1 MSEAFVL
8 ARIGAVYG
16 DGVTLIFDGQTAA
29 STKRYKINT
38 AIPFKA
44 GDRVKVIKD
53 SGTYIVEY
61 VVGPSY
67 TGGGSSGGGGV
78 AGVTSWNGRTGAVFP
93 QAGDYDIPAPAVA
106 VPKAPEKE
114 GSVGSSGRY
123 AREDHVHPRQILDVS
138 DLDTEKL
145 YQALRE
151 LVFADVYPL
160 DSYYYSDDPTD
171 PRELFG
177 GTWRQV
183 ESTGPSAYAWRR
195 TDGTDN
201 DRLSSVVGRAVAEIS
216 IVGRAWIR

>member
-171 PRELFG
+171 PRELFALCLRLAADGRHGQRPAFLRGRQGRG
-177 GTWRQV
+177 GDLYCGQ
-183 ESTGPSAYAWRR
+183 SMDQIG
-195 TDGTDN
+195 GIKC
-201 DRLSSVVGRAVAEIS
+201 LSL
-216 IVGRAWIR
+216 